1 MKQVWIV
8 DTTLRDGEQAPGVV
22 FSKKEKIRIAE
33 MLAFSG
39 VNELEIGIPAMGSQ
53 EIEAI
58 SDIVK
63 LNLPLRLTSWA
74 RALEHD
80 IISSAKTGTEAI
92 HISFP
97 VSERHL
103 ATLDKSESWVL
114 DQVSVLIKRA
124 KEEFEFVSIG
134 AQDGSRASEAFLMSF
149 LQRAKE
155 AGANRVRFADTVGTL
170 LPNNI
175 PSLFKRMKAVCDITM
190 EFHAHNDLGMATANS
205 MMAIDSGCEAVSVT
219 VGGIGERAG
228 NAALE
233 ELVMALTISDQ
244 YSTTVVPSKLTEL
257 CKYVAGA
264 AERQIPPQKPIVG
277 EAVFQH
283 ESGIHCAALLKDPY
297 SYQPFLPELVG
308 SAPTKY
314 IVGKHS
320 GSALIGHILSRYQ
333 VSLSVS
339 QAKAFMG
346 VVKEKVSQL
355 KRPLSPEEVF
365 NLYQINNPTLKVA

>member
-22 FSKKEKIRIAE
+22 FSKKEKTRIAE
-33 MLAFSG
+33 MLACSG
-39 VNELEIGIPAMGSQ
+39 VNEIEIGIPAMGRE

-63 LNLPLRLTSWA
+63 LNLPVRLTSWA
-74 RALEHD
+74 RALEND
-80 IISSAKTGTEAI
+80 IISSTKAGTEAV

-155 AGANRVRFADTVGTL
+155 AGANRVRYADTVGTL

-219 VGGIGERAG
+219 IGGIGERAG

-233 ELVMALTISDQ
+233 ELVMALTISEQ
-244 YSTTVVPSKLTEL
+244 YSTTVEPSKLTQL

-264 AERQIPPQKPIVG
+264 ADRQIPPQKPIVG

-283 ESGIHCAALLKDPY
+283 ESGIHCAALLKDPF

-308 SAPTKY
+308 SAPTNY

-365 NLYQINNPTLKVA
+365 NLYQLNNPTLKVA

>member
-33 MLAFSG
+33 MLACSG
-39 VNELEIGIPAMGSQ
+39 VNELEIGIPAMGRE

-63 LNLPLRLTSWA
+63 LNLPVRLTSWA
-74 RALEHD
+74 RALEND
-80 IISSAKTGTEAI
+80 IISSTKAGTEAV

-233 ELVMALTISDQ
+233 ELVMALTISEQ
-244 YSTTVVPSKLTEL
+244 YSTTVEPSKLTQL
-257 CKYVAGA
+257 CKFVAGA
-264 AERQIPPQKPIVG
+264 ADRQIPPQKPIVG

-283 ESGIHCAALLKDPY
+283 ESGIHCAALLKDPF

-320 GSALIGHILSRYQ
+320 GSALIGHILSGYQ

-365 NLYQINNPTLKVA
+365 NLYQLNNPTLKVA

>member
-22 FSKKEKIRIAE
+22 FSKKEKTRIAE
-33 MLAFSG
+33 MLACSG
-39 VNELEIGIPAMGSQ
+39 VNEIEIGIPAMGRE

-63 LNLPLRLTSWA
+63 LNLPVRLTSWA
-74 RALEHD
+74 RALEND
-80 IISSAKTGTEAI
+80 IISSTKAGTEAV

-175 PSLFKRMKAVCDITM
+175 PSLFKRMTAVCDITM

-219 VGGIGERAG
+219 IGGIGERAG

-233 ELVMALTISDQ
+233 ELVMALTISEQ
-244 YSTTVVPSKLTEL
+244 YSTTVEPSKLTQL

-264 AERQIPPQKPIVG
+264 ADRQIPPQKPIVG

-283 ESGIHCAALLKDPY
+283 ESGIHCAALLKDPF

-308 SAPTKY
+308 SAPTNY

-365 NLYQINNPTLKVA
+365 NLYQLNNPTLKVA